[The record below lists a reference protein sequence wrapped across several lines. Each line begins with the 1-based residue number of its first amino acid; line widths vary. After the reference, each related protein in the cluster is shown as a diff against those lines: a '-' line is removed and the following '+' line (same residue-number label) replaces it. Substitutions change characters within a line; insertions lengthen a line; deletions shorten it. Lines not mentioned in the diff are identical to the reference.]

1 MDRKTFVE
9 KIEHAFRVNPIV
21 AILGPRQCG
30 KTTLA
35 RSYFKNAFGTKTI
48 NSSNYFDLED
58 FEDLHRLEDPKLA
71 LGSLTGLIVI
81 DEIQKYP
88 ALFPM
93 LRVLIDQHRDTQHYL
108 ILGSASRDLIQ
119 QSSETL
125 AGRISYLELTPFNFS
140 ETHQLEPLWQ
150 RGGFP
155 QSFLADTD
163 DISYRWRK
171 EYIQTF
177 LERDIPALGIN
188 IPAKQLHRFWSI
200 LAHYHGQLFNA
211 SEVGRTLGI
220 SDKTVRHYLD
230 ILCGTFMIRELQP
243 YFANIK
249 KRQVKSSKIYF
260 RDSGILHALL
270 GLTNPSALLTYP
282 RLGASWEGIALEEV
296 IRHHQVRSE
305 NCYFWRSHTGTKL
318 DLYIEKDGKFFG
330 FECKYTSAPKLT
342 QSMLVTLDDLQ
353 LEKITVIYPGEKRY
367 FLNEK
372 IEVIGLAL
380 YLSTEYKEGDPWEK

>member
-1 MDRKTFVE
+1 MLRTAFIK
-9 KIEHAFRVNPIV
+9 KIQHALKVTPIV

-35 RSYFKNAFGTKTI
+35 QCYFEEFYKSNNTGL
-48 NSSNYFDLED
+48 SNYFDLED
-58 FEDLHRLEDPKLA
+58 FEDLRRLEDPKLA
-71 LGSLTGLIVI
+71 LDSLTGLIVI

-93 LRVLIDQHRDTQHYL
+93 LRVLIDKNRATQQYL

-140 ETHQLEPLWQ
+140 ETHQLQLLWQ

-155 QSFLADTD
+155 RSYLADTNL
-163 DISYRWRK
+163 ISYSWRK

-188 IPAKQLHRFWSI
+188 IPAKQLHRFWSM

-211 SEVGRTLGI
+211 SEIGRALGV
-220 SDKTVRHYLD
+220 SDKTIRNYLD

-270 GLTNPSALLTYP
+270 GLVDPAAVLIYP
-282 RLGASWEGIALEEV
+282 KLGASWEGFALEEI
-296 IRHHQVRSE
+296 IRYHQVRSE
-305 NCYFWRSHTGTKL
+305 DCYFWRSHTGTEL
-318 DLYIEKDGKFFG
+318 DLYFEKDGEFYG
-330 FECKYTSAPKLT
+330 FECKYTSSPKLT
-342 QSMLVTLDDLQ
+342 QSMLTALNDLQ
-353 LEKITVIYPGEKRY
+353 LKRLTIIYAGEKRY
-367 FLNEK
+367 FLHEK
-372 IEVIGLAL
+372 IEVVGLTL
-380 YLSTEYKEGDPWEK
+380 YLNQT